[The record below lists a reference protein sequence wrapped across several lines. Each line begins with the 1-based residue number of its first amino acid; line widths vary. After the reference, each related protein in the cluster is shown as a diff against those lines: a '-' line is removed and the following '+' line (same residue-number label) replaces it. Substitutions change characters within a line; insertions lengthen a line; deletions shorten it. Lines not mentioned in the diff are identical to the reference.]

1 MTNAITGNACSP
13 SLYKRYHS
21 GTDPNMPWYYYEF
34 YTPPHIINA
43 VIEVLG
49 EIDLDPCS
57 NSHTSPNV
65 PAKYLYT
72 KDDNALQYTW
82 YDKVFMNPPYG
93 YAITEWIEKLKHDYE
108 SGSVTEA
115 IALCPASIGSRWL
128 ASLHQYPCCF
138 LQKRL
143 HFLRPKGYRVKEAKG
158 ATVIFY
164 FGQNEE
170 KFTKVFSR
178 FGGVQR
184 CSTPHRNN

>member
-1 MTNAITGNACSP
+1 MTTTGSTH
-13 SLYKRYHS
+13 STRMYQRYCS

-34 YTPPHIINA
+34 YTPKHIIDA
-43 VIEVLG
+43 VLDVLG
-49 EIDLDPCS
+49 TIDLDPCS
-57 NSHTSPNV
+57 NSYTSPNV

-72 KDDNALQYTW
+72 KDDNGLQYTW

-115 IALCPASIGSRWL
+115 IALCPASVGSQWL

-138 LQKRL
+138 LQKKL

-158 ATVIFY
+158 STVIVY
-164 FGQNEE
+164 FGKNEE
-170 KFTKVFSR
+170 KFTQVFSR
-178 FGGVQR
+178 FGGVYK
-184 CSTPHRNN
+184 CSVPYGGN